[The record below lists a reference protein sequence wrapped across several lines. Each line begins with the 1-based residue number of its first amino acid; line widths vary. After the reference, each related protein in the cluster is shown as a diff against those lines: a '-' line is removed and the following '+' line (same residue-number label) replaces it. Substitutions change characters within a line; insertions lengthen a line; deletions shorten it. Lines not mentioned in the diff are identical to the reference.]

1 MKKFGKVAVT
11 AMALALLA
19 GCGSGN
25 GKGDKDGGTQATDS
39 DGNKKYTAFMAVP
52 GSEVPD
58 DSRLNNVF
66 AEEFGWRVKVSWLTG
81 QTAKERIGV
90 MVSGGEYP
98 DIVDA
103 SDGRSAMIDAGAYVP
118 LEDKLDDYPNLK
130 ATLSDI
136 QWEKIKADNDGHIY
150 TIPQFAQKDGTVDT
164 ATSYGGEAFW
174 IQKRVLKWANYPEIN
189 TVEQYFDLIN
199 KYLAENPDT
208 DGQKNIGFEILSDDW
223 RYFCLENPPQFLAGY
238 PNDGAAI
245 VDPDT
250 MKAKVYD
257 KIPEAKE
264 YYKILS
270 EQFEKGTI
278 DPETFTAKYDQ
289 YIAKLSSGRVL
300 GMIDQGWN
308 FQSARDS
315 LVSQGKDELTWAPLD
330 LTLDE
335 NVQPQYREG
344 GVLSTQ
350 GGIGITTS
358 CKDVDGVLQMWDDM
372 VSEKGMILRNWGE
385 KGVDYEVDDDGM
397 FYRTDE
403 QWANWKDTDYVQKNS
418 VAFGYMPGYRGYLPD
433 GKNTILPSEQ
443 ISEFRKTLSDI
454 DKEVLDAYK
463 VDNWTQMVRLQD
475 PIQPWFP
482 IYTERNKWTSS
493 DPAGIASQ
501 NMQEVKM
508 QWLPKVIMGGPAAY
522 EQNWEDYMNA
532 YDSQIDYKAFED
544 TLTKEVKRRVEIEKE
559 LEAKVDK

>member
-19 GCGSGN
+19 GCSSGN

-58 DSRLNNVF
+58 DSRLNNAF

-81 QTAKERIGV
+81 QTAKERVGV
-90 MVSGGEYP
+90 MISGGEYP
-98 DIVDA
+98 DMMDA
-103 SDGRSAMIDAGAYVP
+103 GDGRAAMIEAGGFIP

-150 TIPQFAQKDGTVDT
+150 TIPQFAQKDGTVNT
-164 ATSYGGEAFW
+164 ATSYDGEAFW

-250 MKAKVYD
+250 MEAKVYD

-308 FQSARDS
+308 FGSAKDS
-315 LVSQGKDELTWAPLD
+315 LVSQGKDELTWVPLD

-335 NVQPQYREG
+335 NVQPQYREAG
-344 GVLSTQ
+344 SLSTQ

-463 VDNWTQMVRLQD
+463 VDNWTQMVRMQD

-482 IYTERNKWTSS
+482 IYTERGKWTSS
-493 DPAGIASQ
+493 DPAGIANQ

-522 EQNWEDYMNA
+522 EQNWEDYMTA

>member
-19 GCGSGN
+19 GCSSGN

-58 DSRLNNVF
+58 DSRLNNAF
-66 AEEFGWRVKVSWLTG
+66 AKEFGWRVKVSWLTG
-81 QTAKERIGV
+81 QTAKERVGV
-90 MVSGGEYP
+90 MISGGEYP
-98 DIVDA
+98 DMMDA
-103 SDGRSAMIDAGAYVP
+103 GDGRAAMIEAGGFIP

-150 TIPQFAQKDGTVDT
+150 TIPQFAQKDGTVNT
-164 ATSYGGEAFW
+164 ATSYDGEAFW

-250 MKAKVYD
+250 MEAKVYD

-308 FQSARDS
+308 FGSAKDS
-315 LVSQGKDELTWAPLD
+315 LVSQGKDELTWVPLD

-335 NVQPQYREG
+335 NVQPQYREAG
-344 GVLSTQ
+344 SLSTQ

-358 CKDVDGVLQMWDDM
+358 SKDVDGVLQMWDDM

-403 QWANWKDTDYVQKNS
+403 QWANWKDTDYAQKNG

-482 IYTERNKWTSS
+482 IYTERGKWTSS
-493 DPAGIASQ
+493 DPAGIANQ

-522 EQNWEDYMNA
+522 EQNWEDYMTA

-544 TLTKEVKRRVEIEKE
+544 ALTKEVKRRVEIEKE

>member
-52 GSEVPD
+52 GTEVPD
-58 DSRLNNVF
+58 DSRLNNAF

-81 QTAKERIGV
+81 QTAKERVGV
-90 MVSGGEYP
+90 MISGGEYP
-98 DIVDA
+98 DMMDA
-103 SDGRSAMIDAGAYVP
+103 GDGRPAMIEAGGFIP

-150 TIPQFAQKDGTVDT
+150 NIPQFAQKDGTVNT
-164 ATSYGGEAFW
+164 ATSYDGEAFW

-250 MKAKVYD
+250 MEAKVYD

-308 FQSARDS
+308 FGSAKDS
-315 LVSQGKDELTWAPLD
+315 LVSQGKDELTWVPLD

-335 NVQPQYREG
+335 NVQPQYREAG
-344 GVLSTQ
+344 SLSTQ

-403 QWANWKDTDYVQKNS
+403 QWANWKDTDYAQKNG

-443 ISEFRKTLSDI
+443 VSEFRKTLSDI

-463 VDNWTQMVRLQD
+463 VDNWTQMVRMQD

-482 IYTERNKWTSS
+482 IYTERGKWTSS
-493 DPAGIASQ
+493 DPAGIADQ

-522 EQNWEDYMNA
+522 EQNWEDYMTA